1 MKEKLAR
8 LRRLIEQLTLVLREE
23 RQENLRLRSRLA
35 SAQAELDQAQ
45 QRLKKLNAQIQQLNR
60 LTNPA
65 EFESAPRSSAGTRGV
80 CCVSRSAHP
89 LLLGVHEAPIQFVGN
104 RGEVLLGKEF
114 GAHEEAGHRGTQHHD
129 PHGQRLA
136 PKTLRGEGR
145 IDEARVGGS
154 AVLEA
159 EHALGIAIQLG
170 EEGRNLRNAERRLRE
185 KRLRRGGAAR

>member
-65 EFESAPRSSAGTRGV
+65 ELES
-80 CCVSRSAHP
+80 
-89 LLLGVHEAPIQFVGN
+89 
-104 RGEVLLGKEF
+104 
-114 GAHEEAGHRGTQHHD
+114 
-129 PHGQRLA
+129 
-136 PKTLRGEGR
+136 
-145 IDEARVGGS
+145 
-154 AVLEA
+154 
-159 EHALGIAIQLG
+159 
-170 EEGRNLRNAERRLRE
+170 
-185 KRLRRGGAAR
+185 

>member
-65 EFESAPRSSAGTRGV
+65 EFES
-80 CCVSRSAHP
+80 
-89 LLLGVHEAPIQFVGN
+89 
-104 RGEVLLGKEF
+104 
-114 GAHEEAGHRGTQHHD
+114 
-129 PHGQRLA
+129 
-136 PKTLRGEGR
+136 
-145 IDEARVGGS
+145 
-154 AVLEA
+154 
-159 EHALGIAIQLG
+159 
-170 EEGRNLRNAERRLRE
+170 
-185 KRLRRGGAAR
+185 